1 MRLHMNMNVL
11 ELGRRMHLFWHY
23 KNSPLLPSS
32 FKMKPRPQCYFG
44 TYVCKSSI
52 GDINAFMRLAS
63 GRYFY
68 GGVYPIHTCP
78 SL

>member
-32 FKMKPRPQCYFG
+32 FKMKPKQLRDP
-44 TYVCKSSI
+44 
-52 GDINAFMRLAS
+52 NATLGLMYARARLAIS
-63 GRYFY
+63 MY
-68 GGVYPIHTCP
+68 
-78 SL
+78 L